1 MPEDRPR
8 KLRKKNGKIDR
19 EQFKVADKDKITF
32 TGKIKPHTD
41 DIEDTPPLELNPPK
55 IIKRYPKQRCSV
67 QGCRKNA
74 VGKDDVCKAHGGNPV
89 VKENLLALDQIS
101 DAQLAV
107 TKFDPAMHPMQ
118 YIEFSRMGY
127 SDVEIA
133 AEFEVGVGTMRG
145 WAEKFLDF
153 NTAFEIG
160 QAMYEA
166 WWLHEGKRNLDN
178 RGYNTGL
185 YKYLTGN
192 KLGYSDKIESK
203 NLHVHAGVLMVPAQM
218 DKDEWE
224 RKAK

>member
-1 MPEDRPR
+1 
-8 KLRKKNGKIDR
+8 
-19 EQFKVADKDKITF
+19 
-32 TGKIKPHTD
+32 
-41 DIEDTPPLELNPPK
+41 
-55 IIKRYPKQRCSV
+55 
-67 QGCRKNA
+67 
-74 VGKDDVCKAHGGNPV
+74 
-89 VKENLLALDQIS
+89 
-101 DAQLAV
+101 
-107 TKFDPAMHPMQ
+107 MQ
-118 YIEFSRMGY
+118 YIEFSRMGH

-166 WWLHEGKRNLDN
+166 WWLQEGKRNLDN